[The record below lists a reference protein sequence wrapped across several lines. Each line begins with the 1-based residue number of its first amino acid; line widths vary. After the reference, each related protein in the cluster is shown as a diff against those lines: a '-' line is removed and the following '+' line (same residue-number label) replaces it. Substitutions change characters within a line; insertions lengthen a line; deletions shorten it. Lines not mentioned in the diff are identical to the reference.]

1 MCQSLWPCP
10 YISFRQVWVQ
20 ILDHIHGTV
29 LKILMIF
36 ACTIFF
42 QRGNKFCQ
50 PYSHAALILYCVL
63 GLVYINGENPNDW
76 SFVSSAES
84 YRDSRAFMFMWINAI
99 CVSSLQRL
107 LQLVHIHWSVRL
119 EDTYSSNAIYSY
131 PFLCLQYFN
140 CPQDIHAQLLEHSV
154 NGAALASMT

>member
-10 YISFRQVWVQ
+10 CISFRQVWVQ

-42 QRGNKFCQ
+42 PKRKQ
-50 PYSHAALILYCVL
+50 ILSTLLSCCINIILCFRL
-63 GLVYINGENPNDW
+63 GVHQWRKSKWLV
-76 SFVSSAES
+76 VSSVES